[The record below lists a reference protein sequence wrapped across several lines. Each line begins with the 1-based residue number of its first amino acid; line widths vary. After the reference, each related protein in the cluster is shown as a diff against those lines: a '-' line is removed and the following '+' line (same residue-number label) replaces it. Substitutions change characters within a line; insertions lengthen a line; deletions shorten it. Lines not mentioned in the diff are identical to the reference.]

1 MNRITQSNLT
11 FNLPRPGLDPGPLAL
26 NDEAP
31 DQVRGGWF
39 VGLGHPQSRTDA
51 IPTLY
56 RRNTDVPIPPQGG
69 PWNA

>member
-1 MNRITQSNLT
+1 MNRPTVSNITHFS
-11 FNLPRPGLDPGPLAL
+11 PRPGLDPGPLAL
-26 NDEAP
+26 INEAP

-39 VGLGHPQSRTDA
+39 SDLDHPQTRTDV

-56 RRNTDVPIPPQGG
+56 RRNTDVPIPPLGG